1 MVRRNDLNSKPVDD
15 EFKEFYTGT
24 ATCFVLSTTV
34 KFRFELRVSGASNED
49 EKVDPEVFLEVAENY
64 FRGVHKT
71 FQDKMESM

>member
-15 EFKEFYTGT
+15 EFQELYYGIS
-24 ATCFVLSTTV
+24 TCSVLPTTV
-34 KFRFELRVSGASNED
+34 KFRFELRVSGTSNED